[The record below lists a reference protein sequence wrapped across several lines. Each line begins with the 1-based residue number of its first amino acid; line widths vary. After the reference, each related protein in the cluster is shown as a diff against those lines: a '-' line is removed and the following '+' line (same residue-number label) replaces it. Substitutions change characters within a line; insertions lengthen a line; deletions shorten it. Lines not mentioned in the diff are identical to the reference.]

1 MRWVRRSGND
11 RFLADKKKHF
21 NVYWKT
27 CANFISSADSLCAP
41 EAKFVSIIQAFY
53 SLDENLLLELGEQK
67 SIIECGLSRMVRS
80 GRKESVKPN
89 AKKNGSNRRG
99 LRSRRRMSIN
109 YISFTCAT
117 YTHTERD
124 RYIVFCC
131 CCSLC
136 HSISLQRA
144 PIGGRHA
151 HDDVQY
157 TQTTRIRA

>member
-1 MRWVRRSGND
+1 MGAKKWKRPIPGRQ
-11 RFLADKKKHF
+11 KKHF

-89 AKKNGSNRRG
+89 EKKNGSNRRG

-117 YTHTERD
+117 YTHTARSIYCILLLFAVPFDLFTKGAD
-124 RYIVFCC
+124 RRSS
-131 CCSLC
+131 CS
-136 HSISLQRA
+136 
-144 PIGGRHA
+144 
-151 HDDVQY
+151 
-157 TQTTRIRA
+157 